1 MSDNAEQNNANNTM
15 ADGNTDAPNVGNL
28 AVVQQ
33 QKLLSAGVLNTGV
46 TNSSNTLTVLTEAN
60 NNQVSQHLTH
70 SNLHT
75 PNSTL
80 TKTYLCH

>member
-15 ADGNTDAPNVGNL
+15 ADGITDAHNVGNS

-33 QKLLSAGVLNTGV
+33 QKLLSAGVLNTDV
-46 TNSSNTLTVLTEAN
+46 INSSKTLTVLTEAN
-60 NNQVSQHLTH
+60 NNQVPQHLTQ
-70 SNLHT
+70 SDLNT

-80 TKTYLCH
+80 TKTYANE